1 MTSLTRPKIR
11 PTSPRLHRLLMGAA
25 ALATLAAA
33 APARANAT
41 RTFRQATAKDFEE
54 GEATGSMVQPT
65 GEVVPGMKATAVE
78 APGAFTWCSAQSR
91 DGRVAYFGGGDEGK
105 IYAVDTQRGSS
116 DGKASEKARLVATLE
131 APWVTALAVRLDG
144 VLLAGTTPGG
154 RIFSV
159 DPRSGAVKEFAKV
172 AAEHVWAIVYDDKSA
187 TAYVGTG
194 APGKIFA
201 VDNKGKTRAL
211 WDSRDKHVVS
221 LVRDDANH
229 LLAGTSEEA
238 ILYRVGTDG
247 HAEAVQDFEATE
259 VRAVARSGDAIT
271 IAVNDFD
278 KTTPPLPFGPPAA
291 KGTKVVISAG
301 GTPSSAGTLP
311 RPGAQKAKA
320 ALYRLERD
328 GRLEQI
334 FAIADGYFTSLAV
347 DDATGDVY
355 AATGTQGR
363 VYRVRP
369 DRTAGLAID
378 LPERQALTLLR
389 AGGGFLVGTGDVG
402 AIYRA
407 RAAAADEA
415 IYLSKVF
422 DAETRARWGLLR
434 WQGGKGLT
442 IETRSGV
449 TSKPDEGWSAFQKL
463 QDVRGSFEGGAG
475 QVASPASRYV
485 QYRVTL
491 AGAEARL
498 GELTLAYLAQNQRA
512 RVTEFTTTDGSAASG
527 TPPAPGTPVVHAHA
541 TVLKLRWK
549 LENLDGD
556 ELDYRLAFREQ
567 NEAVW
572 RPLGGPDALLKPEY
586 DWNTEGLP
594 DGTYVVR
601 IVTSDERAQPR
612 ERVLDST
619 YLSPPV
625 LVDNRKPEVA
635 GLAAKYPFV
644 SGRARDDA
652 SPITQIEMAVDGAE
666 WHEVAPADGICDDLV
681 ESFTV
686 KLPSLAPGP
695 HDVTVRAWDSAD
707 NVGAASITVRP
718 PHARGP

>member
-1 MTSLTRPKIR
+1 MTFKTALSRSLMI
-11 PTSPRLHRLLMGAA
+11 GALTLSA
-25 ALATLAAA
+25 ATAHAS
-33 APARANAT
+33 AT
-41 RTFRQATAKDFEE
+41 RTFHQASAKDFEE
-54 GEATGSMVQPT
+54 GEATGSMIQPT

-78 APGAFTWCSAQSR
+78 APEAFTWCSALSR
-91 DGRVAYFGGGDEGK
+91 DGSVAYFGGGDDGK
-105 IYAVDTQRGSS
+105 IYAVDTRAS
-116 DGKASEKARLVATLE
+116 GKTSEKARLVATLD
-131 APWVTALAVRLDG
+131 APWITALAVRADG
-144 VLLAGTTPGG
+144 SLLAGTTPGG
-154 RIFSV
+154 RLFTV
-159 DPRSGAVKEFAKV
+159 DPRSGAAKEFAKLP
-172 AAEHVWAIVYDDKSA
+172 AEHVWAIVYDDKSA

-194 APGKIFA
+194 APGKVFT
-201 VDNKGKTRAL
+201 VDRTGKARAL

-221 LVRDDANH
+221 LTRDDASH

-238 ILYRVGTDG
+238 ILYRVSLDG
-247 HAEAVQDFEATE
+247 RGEAVQDFEAEE
-259 VRAVARSGDAIT
+259 VRAVARAGDAVT

-278 KTTPPLPFGPPAA
+278 KTSAPLGFGPPAA

-301 GTPSSAGTLP
+301 GTPSSAGALP
-311 RPGAQKAKA
+311 RPGARKSKA

-334 FAIADGYFTSLAV
+334 FAIPDGYFTSLAV
-347 DDATGDVY
+347 DEKTGDVY

-378 LPERQALTLLR
+378 LPERQALTLVPTR
-389 AGGGFLVGTGDVG
+389 AGAEVGFLVGTGDMGGV
-402 AIYRA
+402 YRA
-407 RAAAADEA
+407 RPAAGGGDS

-422 DAETRARWGLLR
+422 DAETRSRWGLLR
-434 WQGGKGLT
+434 WRGTKGLS

-449 TSKPDEGWSAFQKL
+449 TSKPDEGWSSFQKL
-463 QDVRGSFEGGAG
+463 QETRGSFDGGAG
-475 QVASPASRYV
+475 QIASPAARYV

-491 AGAEARL
+491 AGADARL
-498 GELTLAYLAQNQRA
+498 GELSLAYLPMNQRA
-512 RVTEFTTTDGSAASG
+512 RVTEFTTTDGSAAG
-527 TPPAPGTPVVHAHA
+527 GAPPAPGSAVTRAHSN
-541 TVLKLRWK
+541 VLKLRWK
-549 LENLDGD
+549 VENLDGD
-556 ELDYRLAFREQ
+556 ELDYRLSFREQ

-572 RPLGGPDALLKPEY
+572 RPLGGPDALLKPEL
-586 DWNTEGLP
+586 DWNTEGVP
-594 DGTYVVR
+594 DGTYVIR

-644 SGRARDDA
+644 SGRARDAA

-681 ESFTV
+681 EGFTV
-686 KLPSLAPGP
+686 KLPSLTPGP

-707 NVGAASITVRP
+707 NVGAASITVK
-718 PHARGP
+718 GQ

>member
-1 MTSLTRPKIR
+1 MTQR
-11 PTSPRLHRLLMGAA
+11 PTNPARSRFLALGAA
-25 ALATLAAA
+25 ALAGLAMLGTA
-33 APARANAT
+33 APARASAT
-41 RTFRQATAKDFEE
+41 RTFHQSSAKDFEE

-65 GEVVPGMKATAVE
+65 GDVVPGMKASPVE
-78 APGAFTWCSAQSR
+78 APGAFTWCSALSR
-91 DGRVAYFGGGDEGK
+91 DGSVAYFGGGDEGK
-105 IYAVDTQRGSS
+105 IYAVETRGGTSAAKT
-116 DGKASEKARLVATLE
+116 GEKARLVATLD
-131 APWVTALAVRLDG
+131 APWVTALAVRPDG
-144 VLLAGTTPGG
+144 SLLAGATPGG
-154 RIFSV
+154 RLFSV
-159 DPRSGAVKEFAKV
+159 DPRSGAVKEFARV
-172 AAEHVWAIVYDDKSA
+172 GAEHVWAIVYDDKTA

-201 VDNKGKTRAL
+201 VDKGGKTRAL

-221 LVRDDANH
+221 LARDDAGH
-229 LLAGTSEEA
+229 LWAGTSEEA
-238 ILYRVGTDG
+238 ILYRVSLDG
-247 HAEAVQDFEATE
+247 RAEAVQDFEAEE
-259 VRAVARSGDAIT
+259 VRAVARVGDAVT

-278 KTTPPLPFGPPAA
+278 KSTPPLPFGPPAA
-291 KGTKVVISAG
+291 KGTKVVISSG
-301 GTPSSAGTLP
+301 GTPSSAGALP
-311 RPGAQKAKA
+311 RPGARKAKA

-334 FAIADGYFTSLAV
+334 FAIPDGYFTALAA
-347 DDATGDVY
+347 DEKTGDLY

-378 LPERQALTLLR
+378 LPERQVLTLVP
-389 AGGGFLVGTGDVG
+389 AGTGFLVGTGDMGGV
-402 AIYRA
+402 YRA
-407 RAAAADEA
+407 HPANGGEA
-415 IYLSKVF
+415 VYLSKVF
-422 DAETRARWGLLR
+422 DAEARSRWGLLR
-434 WQGGKGLT
+434 WRGAKGLT
-442 IETRSGV
+442 IETRSGI

-463 QDVRGSFEGGAG
+463 SETRGSFDGGAG
-475 QVASPASRYV
+475 QITSPPSRYV

-491 AGAEARL
+491 AGDAPRL
-498 GELTLAYLAQNQRA
+498 SELSLAYLPQNQRA
-512 RVTEFTTTDGSAASG
+512 RVTEFSTTDGSASGG
-527 TPPAPGTPVVHAHA
+527 TPAAPGAAVVRAHA

-549 LENLDGD
+549 VENLDGD
-556 ELDYRLAFREQ
+556 ELDYRLSFREE

-572 RPLGGPDALLKPEY
+572 RPLGGPDPLLKAEY

-612 ERVLDST
+612 ERALDST

-644 SGRARDDA
+644 SGRARDAA
-652 SPITQIEMAVDGAE
+652 SPITQIEMAVDGSD

-681 ESFTV
+681 EGFTV
-686 KLPSLAPGP
+686 KLPALAPGP

-707 NVGAASITVRP
+707 NVGAASISVQ
-718 PHARGP
+718 GSK